1 MQLHCLQD
9 HYDITQLWQRYTEA
23 ATTYYRQC
31 GEDGPDGGIRRFD
44 VRLRLVMGMSITL
57 DDQVAQV
64 RSKNTMDTNLL
75 YLEMTHTW
83 FAYEAF
89 LDFLKGCGYRGFK
102 TNIEGKLQKHPRLLH
117 LHNLRDACRTVL
129 RKELL
134 NRANRQVDL
143 IEFVRYL
150 ADQIHLVKGRPS
162 KHKQALED
170 FAKQLGQ
177 DLPRAPEHKH
187 LLGFAY
193 SLRNLFV
200 HAGEAAKSGVD
211 SYRTKIYSLRL
222 LIDYL
227 VVLQLQMGAVLLEEA
242 CD

>member
-1 MQLHCLQD
+1 MG
-9 HYDITQLWQRYTEA
+9 IEA
-23 ATTYYRQC
+23 SR
-31 GEDGPDGGIRRFD
+31 PI
-44 VRLRLVMGMSITL
+44 
-57 DDQVAQV
+57 
-64 RSKNTMDTNLL
+64 SKVSYKSN
-75 YLEMTHTW
+75 
-83 FAYEAF
+83 
-89 LDFLKGCGYRGFK
+89 
-102 TNIEGKLQKHPRLLH
+102 PRLLH

-134 NRANRQVDL
+134 NRANRQLDL
-143 IEFVRYL
+143 ISFVGYL
-150 ADQIHLVKGRPS
+150 ANQVQLVNGRPS

-170 FAKQLGQ
+170 FARLLGQ

-187 LLGFAY
+187 LLGLAY

-200 HAGEAAKSGVD
+200 HAGEAAKTGVD

-227 VVLQLQMGAVLLEEA
+227 IVLQLQMGAVLLEEA